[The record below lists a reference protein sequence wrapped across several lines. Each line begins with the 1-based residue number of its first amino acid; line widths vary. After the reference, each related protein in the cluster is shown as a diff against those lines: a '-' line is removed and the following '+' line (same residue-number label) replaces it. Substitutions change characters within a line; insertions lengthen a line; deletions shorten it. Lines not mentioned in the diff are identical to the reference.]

1 MEAVECGAASLAMVM
16 AHHGAWIPLEKL
28 RVECGV
34 TRDGTNASNI
44 LKAARRFGLS
54 AKGFR
59 KSPDKLMALP
69 VPSIIHWNFNH
80 FLVFEGIKSGYA
92 YLNDPATGQRRIDLE
107 ELGEYFTGVVLAFEV
122 GEDFVQQGGP
132 NRGIT
137 SLKRYLKGAHA
148 ALVLVLLASLA
159 MVIPGIAIA
168 GFAKIFVDQVLV
180 DGRSDWLVP
189 LMLAMGFTALLR
201 GGLTALQQGILL
213 RVETYLSVKMSS
225 GFMWHLLKLP
235 TEFFGQRHVGDL
247 SDRMAANDRVATLIS
262 GELATNFL
270 NMMTVVFYLIAI
282 AIFDPIMALV
292 AVCLAIV
299 NAGVLGLVSR
309 GRQDASRSLL
319 MSQGKLGSVTVS
331 SIRSAESIKAAGLE
345 NDSFAKFGGHQA
357 LMLEEQRK
365 LGTSGAVLVALPVFT
380 NLLTTAGI
388 LGIGGLRVIDGAL
401 SLGAIIAIQS
411 LASHFSTPIVR
422 LVALGANF
430 QKINGD
436 LARLEDVSRYEVSA
450 PRGPKEGET
459 WDGPPALNGHLQVK
473 DLTFGF
479 NPIDPPLIKGLSLDI
494 QPGRRVALVGG
505 SGSGKSTLGRLIA
518 GILEPKE
525 GDLLLDG
532 RPYNDIPPEVFAA
545 SVAYVDQD
553 IFLFSGSIREN
564 LTLWN
569 ETVPQEMLT
578 HALKDASIH
587 DDVMAREGRYE
598 AMVEEGGINFS
609 GGQCQRLEIARALIT
624 EPRVL
629 ILDEATAALDPIIE
643 KVIDDNIRRRGCS
656 CLIIAHRLSTIRDCD
671 EIIVLSKG
679 EIVERG
685 SHEELLAHD
694 GEYKRLVG
702 SESH

>member
-1 MEAVECGAASLAMVM
+1 
-16 AHHGAWIPLEKL
+16 
-28 RVECGV
+28 
-34 TRDGTNASNI
+34 
-44 LKAARRFGLS
+44 
-54 AKGFR
+54 
-59 KSPDKLMALP
+59 
-69 VPSIIHWNFNH
+69 
-80 FLVFEGIKSGYA
+80 
-92 YLNDPATGQRRIDLE
+92 
-107 ELGEYFTGVVLAFEV
+107 
-122 GEDFVQQGGP
+122 
-132 NRGIT
+132 
-137 SLKRYLKGAHA
+137 
-148 ALVLVLLASLA
+148 
-159 MVIPGIAIA
+159 
-168 GFAKIFVDQVLV
+168 
-180 DGRSDWLVP
+180 
-189 LMLAMGFTALLR
+189 
-201 GGLTALQQGILL
+201 
-213 RVETYLSVKMSS
+213 
-225 GFMWHLLKLP
+225 
-235 TEFFGQRHVGDL
+235 
-247 SDRMAANDRVATLIS
+247 
-262 GELATNFL
+262 
-270 NMMTVVFYLIAI
+270 
-282 AIFDPIMALV
+282 
-292 AVCLAIV
+292 
-299 NAGVLGLVSR
+299 
-309 GRQDASRSLL
+309 
-319 MSQGKLGSVTVS
+319 
-331 SIRSAESIKAAGLE
+331 
-345 NDSFAKFGGHQA
+345 
-357 LMLEEQRK
+357 
-365 LGTSGAVLVALPVFT
+365 
-380 NLLTTAGI
+380 
-388 LGIGGLRVIDGAL
+388 
-401 SLGAIIAIQS
+401 
-411 LASHFSTPIVR
+411 
-422 LVALGANF
+422 
-430 QKINGD
+430 
-436 LARLEDVSRYEVSA
+436 
-450 PRGPKEGET
+450 
-459 WDGPPALNGHLQVK
+459 
-473 DLTFGF
+473 
-479 NPIDPPLIKGLSLDI
+479 
-494 QPGRRVALVGG
+494 VALVGG